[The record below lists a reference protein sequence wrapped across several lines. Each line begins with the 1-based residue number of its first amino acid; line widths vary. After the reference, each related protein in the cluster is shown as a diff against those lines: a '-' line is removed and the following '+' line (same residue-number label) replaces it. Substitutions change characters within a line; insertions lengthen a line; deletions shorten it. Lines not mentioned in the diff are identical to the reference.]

1 VERATEAADRK
12 TKETGFEEDGMSNE
26 RRYRQRLSRFAEN
39 WRAVAL
45 RGLVAV
51 LFGLVV
57 LFWPNLVLAVLSLFF
72 GIYALVDGGVGLVPT
87 LRSSDRGARRWLPL
101 AEGTVGVIA
110 GLVALLWPGLTASG
124 LLYVIVGW
132 AVVTGILKIVTA
144 IVLRSEIENGWLLA
158 GGGALSVLF
167 GVILAALV
175 GSDLPS
181 LAPFIGVFAVVVGLA
196 LIVLAFRIRDR
207 QRNRQA

>member
-1 VERATEAADRK
+1 
-12 TKETGFEEDGMSNE
+12 MSNE

-45 RGLVAV
+45 RGLVAL

-57 LFWPNLVLAVLSLFF
+57 LFWPSLILAVLSLFF
-72 GIYALVDGGVGLVPT
+72 GIYALVDGGVALVPA

-144 IVLRSEIENGWLLA
+144 IVLRSELENGWLLA

-167 GVILAALV
+167 GVILAVLV

-181 LAPFIGVFAVVVGLA
+181 LAPFIGVFAAVVGLA
-196 LIVLAFRIRDR
+196 LIVFAFRIRDR
-207 QRNRQA
+207 RRNRQA

>member
-1 VERATEAADRK
+1 
-12 TKETGFEEDGMSNE
+12 MSSE
-26 RRYRQRLSRFAEN
+26 GRYRQRLSRFAEN

-51 LFGLVV
+51 LFGLVI
-57 LFWPNLVLAVLSLFF
+57 LFWPGLILAALSLFF
-72 GIYALVDGGVGLVPT
+72 GIYALVDGGVVLVPA
-87 LRSSDRGARRWLPL
+87 LRTSDGGARRWLPL

-110 GLVALLWPGLTASG
+110 GLLALFWPGMTVSE

-132 AVVTGILKIVTA
+132 AVATGILKTLTA
-144 IVLRSEIENGWLLA
+144 IVLRSEVENGWLLA

-181 LAPFIGVFAVVVGLA
+181 LAPFIGVFAIVVGLA
-196 LIVLAFRIRDR
+196 LIVFAFRIRERRRDR
-207 QRNRQA
+207 QA